1 MKINKNIKKKIKA
14 TGIIPVALLL
24 FTSCGDFLKE
34 YSQDTDYVRSWRDLD
49 ELLIGSAYQ
58 NTFAADM
65 LGSTSDN
72 QYFIHFLADELDEY
86 KGPCYE
92 EGSSEYDGKE
102 RVFGYYTWQA
112 RSGQLDTYAGFNKEN
127 DSWAEYY
134 KLINVTNNVI
144 ENANELEGNTEDQRK
159 GKLKV
164 CGEAHFLRAYY
175 YFMLTNFYGKAYD
188 PATAATDLAVPIK
201 TSQEVEDKFFNRNT
215 VQECYNQIL
224 SDLLLSEKELAEYG
238 TQTSKYRASITAA
251 HLLLSRV
258 YLYMQNWEKAAEYA
272 QKTIDE
278 HPSLANLR
286 TMSHTSG
293 IISQTSPELIF
304 SMGSNSV
311 MEYTINHL
319 KSFTITQSIYDMYSN
334 DDLRKTQY
342 IWTNGSFHGYKK
354 YPANTK
360 AIKPEKEGEEE
371 VQEDD
376 ITYYFKVYYYGLQKQ
391 YNDVSDK
398 NFLRSSEAYLNLA
411 EALAYM
417 GKETEARNAINSL
430 RKYRFAEG
438 ADYQIT
444 STGNK
449 LIEDIRDERE
459 RELLLEGHRWFDLR
473 RYAVNTK
480 YQQKTEI
487 THHYYYYEKRESTVA
502 TSLCTFKL
510 SADDWGWVLPL
521 PQSVIDYNIGMKQ
534 NTRGERTYTSINL

>member
-1 MKINKNIKKKIKA
+1 MIKQNIRKKIKA
-14 TGIIPVALLL
+14 TGTIALSLLL
-24 FTSCGDFLKE
+24 FTSCSDFLKE

-49 ELLIGSAYQ
+49 ELLIGSGYQ
-58 NTFAADM
+58 NIFSADN

-86 KGPCYE
+86 TGPSYDE
-92 EGSSEYDGKE
+92 NQKEYDGKE

-112 RSGQLDTYAGFNKEN
+112 RSGQLDTFTGFNKEN

-134 KLINVTNNVI
+134 KLINVANNVI
-144 ENANELEGNTEDQRK
+144 ESANELKGNSEDQRK

-164 CGEAHFLRAYY
+164 CGEAHFLRGYY

-201 TSQEVEDKFFNRNT
+201 TSQEVEDKFYSRNT
-215 VQECYNQIL
+215 VQECYDLIL
-224 SDLLLSEKELAEYG
+224 SDLLLAEKELAEYG
-238 TQTSKYRASITAA
+238 TQTSKYRASTTAV

-272 QKTIDE
+272 QKVIDE
-278 HPSLANLR
+278 HPALANLR
-286 TMSHTSG
+286 TMSHTAG
-293 IISQTSPELIF
+293 IISETSPELIF
-304 SMGSNSV
+304 SMGSTGV
-311 MEYTINHL
+311 MEYTMNHP
-319 KSFTITQSIYDMYSN
+319 KSFTITNDIYNLYSN

-354 YPANTK
+354 IAANAEALKRKDPDTNET
-360 AIKPEKEGEEE
+360 IT
-371 VQEDD
+371 EDNAK
-376 ITYYFKVYYYGLQKQ
+376 YYFTAYYYGLQKQ
-391 YNDVSDK
+391 TNDVSDK
-398 NFLRSSEAYLNLA
+398 NYMRSSEAYLNLA

-417 GKETEARNAINSL
+417 GKETEARNAVNSL
-430 RKYRFAEG
+430 RKYRFAEE
-438 ADYQIT
+438 ADYQLT

-480 YQQKTEI
+480 YQQKKEI
-487 THHYYYYEKRESTVA
+487 THHYYYFNDREDTKPA
-502 TSLCTFKL
+502 SLYTFTLK
-510 SADDWGWVLPL
+510 ADDWGWTLPL
-521 PQSVIDYNIGMKQ
+521 PQSVIDFNIGMPQ
-534 NTRGERTYTSINL
+534 NQRGERVCIKTTL

>member
-1 MKINKNIKKKIKA
+1 MA
-14 TGIIPVALLL
+14 TGIIPLALLL
-24 FTSCGDFLKE
+24 LTSCGDFLKE

-49 ELLIGSAYQ
+49 ELLIGSGYQ
-58 NTFAADM
+58 NIISAD
-65 LGSTSDN
+65 LLSTTNDN

-86 KGPCYE
+86 DGPSHE
-92 EGSSEYDGKE
+92 EGSMEFDGKE

-112 RSGQLDTYAGFNKEN
+112 RSGQNDTYTGFNKEN

-134 KLINVTNNVI
+134 RLINVANNVI
-144 ENANELEGNTEDQRK
+144 ESAKTLDDNTEEQRK

-188 PATAATDLAVPIK
+188 PATASTDLAVPIK
-201 TSQEVEDKFFNRNT
+201 TSQEVEDRFFSRNT
-215 VQECYNQIL
+215 VQECYDLIL
-224 SDLLLSEKELAEYG
+224 SDLLSSEKELEEYG
-238 TQTSKYRASITAA
+238 TQTSKYRASTTAV

-272 QKTIDE
+272 QKTINE
-278 HPSLANLR
+278 HPSLANLKV
-286 TMSHTSG
+286 MSHTSG

-311 MEYTINHL
+311 MEYTMNEA
-319 KSFTITQSIYDMYSN
+319 KSFTISQHIYDMYGD

-342 IWTNGSFHGYKK
+342 IWTNGKFHGYKK
-354 YPANTK
+354 HPANTNALK
-360 AIKPEKEGEEE
+360 TEDGEEKIS
-371 VQEDD
+371 EDD
-376 ITYYFKVYYYGLQKQ
+376 VNYYFNGYYYGLQKQ
-391 YNDVSDK
+391 LNDVSDK
-398 NFLRSSEAYLNLA
+398 NFFRSSEAYLNLA
-411 EALAYM
+411 EAMAYM
-417 GKETEARNAINSL
+417 GKETEARNAVNTL
-430 RKYRFAEG
+430 RKYRFTDG
-438 ADYQIT
+438 ADYEIT

-487 THHYYYYEKRESTVA
+487 THHYYYYEDRQSDVIKSM
-502 TSLCTFKL
+502 CTFKL

-521 PQSVIDYNIGMKQ
+521 PQSVIDYNVGMPQ
-534 NTRGERTYTSINL
+534 NTRGERTYTTITL